1 MSGEFPPLETDISEI
16 ANVEHDVYDPVVVVA
31 EAQNTQTEP
40 VGITFESAAAANSDL
55 TMALDATAANP
66 FFAGGSLS
74 TSLGLLTIT
83 GAQNLSF
90 VSVPASAPEP
100 GTLGLGSLA
109 GLGVLMAA
117 RRRRQ
122 AAFSVTG
129 VPTPPKPNGCTGS
142 SNPTLAPRALVCSVG
157 ALGISFSHPSKICSQ
172 NLHIYF
178 FPVSPWN

>member
-1 MSGEFPPLETDISEI
+1 M
-16 ANVEHDVYDPVVVVA
+16 VA

-109 GLGVLMAA
+109 GLGPTSAPSGFLSYRSANAPQAEWLHRKLESYFGSA
-117 RRRRQ
+117 RTRLLGWGARHLL
-122 AAFSVTG
+122 FS
-129 VPTPPKPNGCTGS
+129 P
-142 SNPTLAPRALVCSVG
+142 L
-157 ALGISFSHPSKICSQ
+157 Q
-172 NLHIYF
+172 NLFTKLAHLFIPRKPLELNH
-178 FPVSPWN
+178 FPKSLRKTILRRA